1 MQHGILFSR
10 QDCSVSPC
18 ATYAYAQGT
27 SMAGPHVVGVAALV
41 FSQHEDADPEDVAD
55 ILQGTAD
62 EVPCPPNPFNPG
74 PPFAFEAH
82 CEGDDDFNGFFGHGQ
97 VNALTAVADGD
108 EGDEDDRGD
117 GHDEECRRDGDRRRE
132 D

>member
-1 MQHGILFSR
+1 LML

-18 ATYAYAQGT
+18 ATYQYAQGT
-27 SMAGPHVVGVAALV
+27 SMAAPHVTGVAALI
-41 FSQHEDADPEDVAD
+41 FSQHEDALPRDVTQ

-74 PPFAFEAH
+74 PPFTFEAH
-82 CEGDDDFNGFFGHGQ
+82 CEGDADNNSFFGHGQ
-97 VNALTAVADGD
+97 VNAFSAISDGD
-108 EGDEDDRGD
+108 GDDDDDDDGD
-117 GHDEECRRDGDRRRE
+117 GHNGDRDDDRPNGRRDD